1 MVPSIF
7 TDWARCMPPSRA
19 DLIPAEAAAPRQ
31 PSLRSAVLGALAA
44 GLTAGT
50 IDVFA
55 AALINR
61 ARPDIILRAIAS
73 GIYGR
78 GAFAAPP
85 WMIAMGIGLQW
96 AMSVL
101 IALIFALAARR
112 WSALRRRPTAWGL
125 AYGVGVFLV
134 MTFVVV
140 PLSNASH
147 RAHVTP
153 LWLAENVAAMLVFGL
168 ITAWITAAFL
178 NGEAARR

>member
-1 MVPSIF
+1 
-7 TDWARCMPPSRA
+7 MPPYRA
-19 DLIPAEAAAPRQ
+19 DPILAETSSAPSR

-61 ARPDIILRAIAS
+61 ARPDLILRAIAS

-78 GAFAAPP
+78 AAFTAPP
-85 WMIAMGIGLQW
+85 WMAAMGIGLQW
-96 AMSVL
+96 AMSVV
-101 IALIFALAARR
+101 IALVFALAALR

-125 AYGVGVFLV
+125 AYGVGVFVV

-168 ITAWITAAFL
+168 ITAWITTAFL
-178 NGEAARR
+178 NGEADRR